1 MRLENKQPGDKIQ
14 GFSGFAAA
22 WASTQPPQFS
32 RHCASGTSA
41 PSLRASPCIPCP
53 KPLLTDSPL
62 SQSCVFS
69 CTPAPRWWWSC
80 PCICTPQDLRRTGK
94 YTQVG
99 LGLWDLDFQRS
110 LPAGSRAPK
119 MLIRKV
125 WRWLRQTQVLW
136 LLVVPAYVSVLWLSK
151 LPDWTGTSSHQLLLK
166 I

>member
-1 MRLENKQPGDKIQ
+1 MWWDWKPSNLKIKFRSLLGLLQ
-14 GFSGFAAA
+14 HELQSNHLNSLCIVLQAPQHHLWG
-22 WASTQPPQFS
+22 PPPAFLA
-32 RHCASGTSA
+32 H
-41 PSLRASPCIPCP
+41 SLSF
-53 KPLLTDSPL
+53 PL

-69 CTPAPRWWWSC
+69 CAPAPRWWWSC
-80 PCICTPQDLRRTGK
+80 PCICTSQDLRRTGR

-110 LPAGSRAPK
+110 LPAGSQAPK

-125 WRWLRQTQVLW
+125 WWWLRQTQVLW